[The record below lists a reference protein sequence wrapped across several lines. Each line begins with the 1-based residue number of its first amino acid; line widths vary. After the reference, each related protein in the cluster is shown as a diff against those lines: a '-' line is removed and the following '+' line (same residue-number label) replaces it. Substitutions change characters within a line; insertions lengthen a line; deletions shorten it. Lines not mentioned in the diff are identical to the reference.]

1 MKRSLQALV
10 LGCLLANEALANP
23 PSSQTQQGRASV
35 ENYQILLELGADAFC
50 DLNTVYLEG
59 QSAFRLSE
67 LFPDHIKPSHY
78 HIVRKQILRD
88 SITCAT
94 HEENLKRYEQ
104 LSSSV
109 QNYRTSLEANGDLSL
124 LDRTDLAFLSSKE
137 RSLQIEEEFA
147 LDYLRAFPI
156 DCDSVADKGQL
167 QQDKLLVVPRAVYD
181 TFTSLKVPVQ
191 TVQRMSVPESDTPQ
205 SANQD
210 SKSKFCGFV
219 EAGYVAPTKIPKETT
234 CREGVELISAFSSA
248 YQIGFIQD
256 CITGARLSF
265 NSVTGWVNS
274 SSIAYP
280 SKNVC
285 SGGSQ

>member
-10 LGCLLANEALANP
+10 LGGLLANEALANP

-35 ENYQILLELGADAFC
+35 ENYQILLERGIDALMDFTSNYI
-50 DLNTVYLEG
+50 DNEA
-59 QSAFRLSE
+59 AFE
-67 LFPDHIKPSHY
+67 IKDIPPSGFLPGRY
-78 HIVRKQILRD
+78 D
-88 SITCAT
+88 SVQERIRNGLITCAT
-94 HEENLKRYEQ
+94 HEENIRRYEK
-104 LSSSV
+104 LSKSV
-109 QNYRTSLEANGDLSL
+109 QDYRSALELEVSSGFLESSTLSKV
-124 LDRTDLAFLSSKE
+124 SSKE
-137 RSLQIEEEFA
+137 NSYSIFEGNVLGHI
-147 LDYLRAFPI
+147 RAFPI

-181 TFTSLKVPVQ
+181 TLTSLKVPAQ
-191 TVQRMSVPESDTPQ
+191 TVQTMSVPESDTPQ
-205 SANQD
+205 SANQG

-219 EAGYVAPTKIPKETT
+219 EAGYVAPTKIPQETT

-280 SKNVC
+280 GKNVC
-285 SGGSQ
+285 SGDSQ